1 MKGYLGQ
8 VQRSRSKVKV
18 TRSKTFQGILVTWKV
33 TGTASSLIE
42 LDSEEDARPSSHPIH
57 NEEGKSDLTPYM
69 IGRATTEGVK
79 KAYYLML
86 R

>member
-1 MKGYLGQ
+1 M
-8 VQRSRSKVKV
+8 
-18 TRSKTFQGILVTWKV
+18 
-33 TGTASSLIE
+33 E
-42 LDSEEDARPSSHPIH
+42 LDSEEDARPSSRPIQ
-57 NEEGKSDLTPYM
+57 NEEGKIDLTPYM